1 MSAEMELRAEGM
13 ETSSSWGT
21 GRKGWAMGTAS
32 VVTVRWGR
40 VTGTGPRGGSA
51 PRPSPLKT

>member
-21 GRKGWAMGTAS
+21 GRKGWGTGTTS
-32 VVTVRWGR
+32 VVIMRWER
-40 VTGTGPRGGSA
+40 VTTIGPRGGSA
-51 PRPSPLKT
+51 LRPSPLKT